1 MSFSVTWGVHNMTG
15 SFARFVP
22 PLGVAVVLLV
32 LAIGFG
38 PLLHLPSM
46 VILNTML
53 ALIILGCLAVAA
65 YLFVV
70 CNRKFAAAGTVVM
83 AVALWSAFYLSS
95 QAAPWAVWTVL
106 FFVAVALIAY
116 DTAQDTARKSWWPLA
131 LVRVFF
137 GWAWIDNA
145 QDHFRVGNWFV
156 GDGGGFAQ
164 TASGAAGRPA
174 TYFLDPLYQGFLRGA
189 VTPNAD
195 AWAGVTACG
204 ELAFGLMLA
213 LGFLTPVAA
222 WLSLWQSSNYI
233 LMKGFL
239 SHGAYTDKVFF
250 IADLAVMLTGAGL
263 VYGLDA
269 SLQHHVPAWFAK
281 WFMGLVD
288 VERVGAEASRLGR
301 ISPQPT

>member
-1 MSFSVTWGVHNMTG
+1 MTG
-15 SFARFVP
+15 SFSRFVP

-32 LAIGFG
+32 IAIGFG
-38 PLLHLPSM
+38 PLLRLPSV

-53 ALIILGCLAVAA
+53 GLIVLGCLAVAV
-65 YLFVV
+65 YLWAI
-70 CNRKFAAAGTVVM
+70 CQRKLAAAGAVVLAI
-83 AVALWSAFYLSS
+83 AVWSAFYLSS
-95 QAAPWAVWTVL
+95 QAAPWLVWTVL
-106 FFVAVALIAY
+106 FFAAVGLIAY
-116 DTAQDTARKSWWPLA
+116 DTAQDTTRKSWWPLA
-131 LVRVFF
+131 LVRIFF

-164 TASGAAGRPA
+164 TANGAAARPP
-174 TYFLDPLYQGFLRGA
+174 TFFLDPPYQGFLLA
-189 VTPNAD
+189 AITPNAD

-213 LGFLTPVAA
+213 IGFLTPVAA

-239 SHGAYTDKVFF
+239 SHGAYTDKVFL
-250 IADLAVMLTGAGL
+250 IADLVVMLTGAGL

-269 SLQHHVPAWFAK
+269 ALQHHVPAWFAK
-281 WFMGLVD
+281 WFMGVVD
-288 VERVGAEASRLGR
+288 VERITAEATRLGR
-301 ISPQPT
+301 VSPQPT

>member
-1 MSFSVTWGVHNMTG
+1 
-15 SFARFVP
+15 
-22 PLGVAVVLLV
+22 
-32 LAIGFG
+32 
-38 PLLHLPSM
+38 
-46 VILNTML
+46 
-53 ALIILGCLAVAA
+53 
-65 YLFVV
+65 
-70 CNRKFAAAGTVVM
+70 M
-83 AVALWSAFYLSS
+83 AVAVWSAFFLSS
-95 QAAPWAVWTVL
+95 QAAPWLVWTVL
-106 FFVAVALIAY
+106 FFVAMSLIAY
-116 DTAQDTARKSWWPLA
+116 DTAQDTTRRSWWPLA

-145 QDHFRVGNWFV
+145 QDHFRVGNWFA

-164 TASGAAGRPA
+164 TATAAAGRPA

-222 WLSLWQSSNYI
+222 WLSLWQSTNYI

-250 IADLAVMLTGAGL
+250 IADLAIMLTSAGL
-263 VYGLDA
+263 LYGLDA
-269 SLQHHVPAWFAK
+269 TLHRHVPAWVAK
-281 WFMGLVD
+281 WFMGVVH
-288 VERVGAEASRLGR
+288 VEPVGAEAAPRGTV
-301 ISPQPT
+301 SPVPT